1 MNRGVRITLE
11 LDQSMVKMLN
21 ANLQLSNKTRWLTGA
36 DDPPPLD
43 AAGVVALVAL
53 AEARGA
59 TEEVIHAATP
69 PEWRPHIRAI
79 HEERRVLLGE
89 DEEGPGGEFIQPGTH
104 T

>member
-11 LDQSMVKMLN
+11 LDQSMVRLPN
-21 ANLQLSNKTRWLTGA
+21 ANLQLSGKIRWLTGA
-36 DDPPPLD
+36 DNPPPLD

-69 PEWRPHIRAI
+69 LEWRPHIRAI
-79 HEERRVLLGE
+79 HEERRVLA
-89 DEEGPGGEFIQPGTH
+89 DEESVV
-104 T
+104 